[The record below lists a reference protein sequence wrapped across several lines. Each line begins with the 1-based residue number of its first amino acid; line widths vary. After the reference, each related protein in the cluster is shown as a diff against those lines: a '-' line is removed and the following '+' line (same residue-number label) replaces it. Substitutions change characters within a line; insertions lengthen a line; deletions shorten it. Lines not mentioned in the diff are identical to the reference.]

1 MISPKF
7 EGTIKSAISQ
17 FESSLQ
23 KNSDNKNE
31 NKKIKSNAPQN
42 DSDK

>member
-7 EGTIKSAISQ
+7 EGTIKSAITQ

-23 KNSDNKNE
+23 KHSNNKNE
-31 NKKIKSNAPQN
+31 NKKMKNNAT
-42 DSDK
+42 